1 MKMPLLGAKRSEAIV
16 SEAKSRTPR
25 GSPEIALISAMIV
38 QAIREMRGNKQPRS
52 YSVHGRPQRS
62 GESRTKA
69 TVWIASK
76 GAEPWF
82 DLMGM
87 DQRFALEAMKW
98 VDEAEAILKKDDGD
112 LTPDER
118 RILSEGIRELA
129 Y

>member
-1 MKMPLLGAKRSEAIV
+1 
-16 SEAKSRTPR
+16 
-25 GSPEIALISAMIV
+25 
-38 QAIREMRGNKQPRS
+38 
-52 YSVHGRPQRS
+52 
-62 GESRTKA
+62 
-69 TVWIASK
+69 
-76 GAEPWF
+76 
-82 DLMGM
+82 MGM